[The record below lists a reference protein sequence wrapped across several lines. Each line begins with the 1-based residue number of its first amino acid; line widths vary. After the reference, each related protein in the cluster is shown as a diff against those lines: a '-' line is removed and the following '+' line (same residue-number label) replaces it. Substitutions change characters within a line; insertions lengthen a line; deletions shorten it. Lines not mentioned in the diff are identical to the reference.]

1 MIFRIILE
9 QCQHDVVFAAAVH
22 TNCACTVEG
31 VLLKLRF
38 CCSESVL
45 LASPTLCNVIHIV
58 VQLQARLSTYFAKPS
73 AAEANTADNTDAAQQ
88 ASLARLTMA
97 RIFSLRRTETM
108 RRTQSDS
115 LAADHAYRSI
125 SQRRADRAAQ
135 ATKDAAAIL
144 QVKQES
150 QSSSG
155 QTGRS
160 PNRQPGRSPHE
171 HDMSGSHGHSSQGP
185 HGRDNSGLQTAR
197 LQHEPSGE
205 LSNAQQR
212 VDPNTD
218 VFQLF
223 DSSMSSPQGS
233 GQQDRSGMSAGAS
246 R

>member
-1 MIFRIILE
+1 M
-9 QCQHDVVFAAAVH
+9 
-22 TNCACTVEG
+22 
-31 VLLKLRF
+31 
-38 CCSESVL
+38 
-45 LASPTLCNVIHIV
+45 
-58 VQLQARLSTYFAKPS
+58 QLQACLSTYFAKPS
-73 AAEANTADNTDAAQQ
+73 ATEANTADNTDAAQQ

-97 RIFSLRRTETM
+97 RIFSLRRTQTM

-155 QTGRS
+155 QTSQS
-160 PNRQPGRSPHE
+160 PNWQPGWSPHE
-171 HDMSGSHGHSSQGP
+171 RDMSRSHGHSSQSP
-185 HGRDNSGLQTAR
+185 HGRDNSALQAAR
-197 LQHEPSGE
+197 PQHEPSGQ
-205 LSNAQQR
+205 LNNAQQK

-223 DSSMSSPQGS
+223 DSSMSSPRGN
-233 GQQDRSGMSAGAS
+233 G
-246 R
+246 

>member
-1 MIFRIILE
+1 MQLLLGISV
-9 QCQHDVVFAAAVH
+9 DGT
-22 TNCACTVEG
+22 TNIVS
-31 VLLKLRF
+31 
-38 CCSESVL
+38 CC
-45 LASPTLCNVIHIV
+45 NFIHIV
-58 VQLQARLSTYFAKPS
+58 VQLQACLSTYLAKPP
-73 AAEANTADNTDAAQQ
+73 AAEANIADNTDAEQR
-88 ASLARLTMA
+88 ASLARLTVA

-115 LAADHAYRSI
+115 LAANHAYRSI

-155 QTGRS
+155 QTSRS
-160 PNRQPGRSPHE
+160 PNWQPGRSPNE
-171 HDMSGSHGHSSQGP
+171 HDMSGSHGHSNQSP
-185 HGRDNSGLQTAR
+185 HGHDSARLQTAGP
-197 LQHEPSGE
+197 QHEPSGE
-205 LSNAQQR
+205 LNNAQQR

-223 DSSMSSPQGS
+223 DSSMSSPHGV
-233 GQQDRSGMSAGAS
+233 GAQDRSGVSAGAS